1 MKVAKT
7 VLVLVIILLVAGEVA
22 LRMRGPW
29 VRPLYEADERFEYR
43 LKPLQETRNG
53 PARISTNEY
62 GMRSGPLGTRKGK
75 RVLFIGDS
83 VISGME
89 WVDNDSLATTLL
101 ETLLSDRLG
110 MPVQVL
116 NASSPSW
123 GPDNAAAF
131 LKTYGLFDADIIV
144 GVWNSDDFSDR
155 MGFEAV
161 VGHNPYFRDRQRLL
175 AWGHAWDEFLIR
187 TGRAGA
193 FPEGPAG
200 FNTGWY
206 CLQDLATD
214 AGIPFTVVLHP
225 RLSER
230 STGTWNV
237 QGAALRDSLTA
248 WGVPHS
254 DTWNGLK
261 DRHYADDIH
270 LSVAGQAVL
279 AQFLVRHVEEAL
291 ARKADSHP
299 HLSKGQR
306 SDTYQPMAKPWVVR

>member
-1 MKVAKT
+1 MKAAKT

-29 VRPLYEADERFEYR
+29 VRPLYEADARYEYR
-43 LKPLQETRNG
+43 LKPLQHTRSGN
-53 PARISTNEY
+53 ANIITNAY
-62 GMRSGPLGTRKGK
+62 GMRSGPVAAKKGK

-89 WVDNDSLATTLL
+89 WVDNDSLATTLAAIM
-101 ETLLSDRLG
+101 LSDRMG
-110 MPVQVL
+110 VPVEVL

-131 LKTYGLFDADIIV
+131 LNAYGLFDADLIV
-144 GVWNSDDFSDR
+144 GVWNSDDLSDR

-193 FPEGPAG
+193 FPEGPPG

-206 CLQDLATD
+206 SLLALAAD

-225 RLSER
+225 RISER
-230 STGTWNV
+230 STGTWNA
-237 QGAALRDSLTA
+237 QGAALRDSLSA
-248 WGVPHS
+248 WGIPHS
-254 DTWNGLK
+254 DTWNALDEGY
-261 DRHYADDIH
+261 YADDIH
-270 LSVAGQAVL
+270 LSVAGQESL
-279 AQFLVRHVEEAL
+279 AHFLVGHIEEAF
-291 ARKADSHP
+291 
-299 HLSKGQR
+299 
-306 SDTYQPMAKPWVVR
+306 VRATE